1 MRKYLYA
8 GAVAGGFLL
17 LGAAPA
23 HADVQPAPA
32 GAQQDAGALGG
43 LLGATGGLDPAGGL
57 GISDPLGGSGRLL
70 DVRPG
75 NNSADVP
82 GAAGNLIP
90 AQDGVPAARTGLGR
104 AGDRTARSG
113 QRPATEDLP
122 AVGGG
127 LPVSNLPISN
137 LPISNL
143 LGGGL
148 PLVGGLLPNGRSA
161 GLSRADQESGL
172 LGGDL
177 PLLGGLLPTVPSAPA
192 GRAVSGLPAGGTDVP
207 AAQDPTQDP
216 AQDPAQN
223 PGQPAQVPAQPKPAK
238 GPAKPAA
245 DPATANDARLHE
257 EPTDPEDNG
266 GNRRAFSDGR
276 PVAGVDPD
284 YK

>member
-17 LGAAPA
+17 LSAAPA
-23 HADVQPAPA
+23 HADGQPAPA

-43 LLGATGGLDPAGGL
+43 LLGSTGGLDPAGGL
-57 GISDPLGGSGRLL
+57 RISDPLGGSGSLL
-70 DVRPG
+70 DVKPG
-75 NNSADVP
+75 DNSADVP
-82 GAAGNLIP
+82 DAAGNLLP

-104 AGDRTARSG
+104 AGDGTAQHSALVA

-137 LPISNL
+137 LL
-143 LGGGL
+143 GGL
-148 PLVGGLLPNGRSA
+148 PMIGGLLPNGSAA

-177 PLLGGLLPTVPSAPA
+177 PLLGGVLPLFPNGPAAPA
-192 GRAVSGLPAGGTDVP
+192 ASGLPAGGTDVP
-207 AAQDPTQDP
+207 VAQHP
-216 AQDPAQN
+216 AQT
-223 PGQPAQVPAQPKPAK
+223 
-238 GPAKPAA
+238 KPAA
-245 DPATANDARLHE
+245 VKPAEDPAIANDARLHE
-257 EPTDPEDNG
+257 EPTDPEGKG

-276 PVAGVDPD
+276 PVAGLDPD